1 MGDVYVVLDEDY
13 KWAVPLGLMLEDP
26 LLDKA

>member
-13 KWAVPLGLMLEDP
+13 KWAVLLRLMLEDP